1 MKSKASNPALLAL
14 ILLAVCALTAKAAP
28 IAFDVED
35 YTDAGLSTAGTLV
48 SALNVGAEAE
58 VNGITFSAITTG
70 YTNPIALSGGV
81 ELDAFDGGGD
91 GSQAHGAPGALTNV
105 FFFTNGADTGYL
117 TFSGLTEGQA
127 YELQLV
133 MSDSRAFNIDI
144 WGDQTTNTGAS
155 DIFVDHGNSASKLVT
170 GTFTADAT
178 GTQSL
183 YVQVLADYPGHFNA
197 LQLRAIPEL
206 PDPEPEPEP
215 VITFDVEDYTDGG
228 LSTAGTLIGALN
240 VGDAATVNTVPFTAI
255 TSGYTNPIA
264 LSGGVALDAFDGVG
278 NGSQS
283 LGQFGTLTHTFFFT
297 AGRGTGYLTFSGLT
311 EGREYELQLVMSDT
325 RNFNVDIWGDQT
337 TNTGASDIVV
347 AHGNSASKIVTL
359 TFTGDGTGTQSLY
372 VQVLA
377 DYPGHFNALQL
388 RAISPEGPVQII
400 SITKVGAETSI
411 VFDSVPGALY
421 IVEFSFDLT
430 TWLELTDSLLATDVT
445 TTFIDDDAFTQT
457 QNRVFYRVIPEQ

>member
-1 MKSKASNPALLAL
+1 MDPYHQGMRSNSSLSAL
-14 ILLAVCALTAKAAP
+14 ILLAICALTAKGAP
-28 IAFDVED
+28 MAFQVED
-35 YTDAGLSTAGTLV
+35 YTDGGLSTDGTLV
-48 SALNVGAEAE
+48 GALNVGAEAE

-240 VGDAATVNTVPFTAI
+240 VG
-255 TSGYTNPIA
+255 
-264 LSGGVALDAFDGVG
+264 
-278 NGSQS
+278 
-283 LGQFGTLTHTFFFT
+283 
-297 AGRGTGYLTFSGLT
+297 
-311 EGREYELQLVMSDT
+311 
-325 RNFNVDIWGDQT
+325 
-337 TNTGASDIVV
+337 
-347 AHGNSASKIVTL
+347 
-359 TFTGDGTGTQSLY
+359 
-372 VQVLA
+372 
-377 DYPGHFNALQL
+377 
-388 RAISPEGPVQII
+388 
-400 SITKVGAETSI
+400 
-411 VFDSVPGALY
+411 
-421 IVEFSFDLT
+421 
-430 TWLELTDSLLATDVT
+430 
-445 TTFIDDDAFTQT
+445 
-457 QNRVFYRVIPEQ
+457 

>member
-81 ELDAFDGGGD
+81 ELDAFNGGGD
-91 GSQAHGAPGALTNV
+91 GSQVHGAPGALTNV

-133 MSDSRAFNIDI
+133 MSDTRALAWDGTGAQPANIGI

-183 YVQVLADYPGHFNA
+183 YIEVFPGYPGHFNA
-197 LQLRAIPEL
+197 LQLRAIP
-206 PDPEPEPEP
+206 PD
-215 VITFDVEDYTDGG
+215 G
-228 LSTAGTLIGALN
+228 
-240 VGDAATVNTVPFTAI
+240 PF
-255 TSGYTNPIA
+255 
-264 LSGGVALDAFDGVG
+264 
-278 NGSQS
+278 
-283 LGQFGTLTHTFFFT
+283 
-297 AGRGTGYLTFSGLT
+297 
-311 EGREYELQLVMSDT
+311 E
-325 RNFNVDIWGDQT
+325 
-337 TNTGASDIVV
+337 
-347 AHGNSASKIVTL
+347 
-359 TFTGDGTGTQSLY
+359 
-372 VQVLA
+372 
-377 DYPGHFNALQL
+377 
-388 RAISPEGPVQII
+388 II
-400 SITKVGAETSI
+400 SITKAGAETSI

-430 TWLELTDSLLATDVT
+430 TWLEITDSLLATDVT